1 MWKILYNLLDVFANN
16 SVRTLITSLGIGV
29 VSGASAYFLLSQ
41 YIDSA
46 VAQASSMPMLGLMS
60 MFGIDTALSLTFG
73 AILTRGSIEASKLS
87 FARRKS

>member
-1 MWKILYNLLDVFANN
+1 MWKIFYNVLDVFANN
-16 SVRTLITSLGIGV
+16 SVRTLITSLGIGIA
-29 VSGASAYFLLSQ
+29 SGASAYVLLSQ

-46 VAQASSMPMLGLMS
+46 VSQASTMPMLGLLS

-87 FARRKS
+87 FARKK